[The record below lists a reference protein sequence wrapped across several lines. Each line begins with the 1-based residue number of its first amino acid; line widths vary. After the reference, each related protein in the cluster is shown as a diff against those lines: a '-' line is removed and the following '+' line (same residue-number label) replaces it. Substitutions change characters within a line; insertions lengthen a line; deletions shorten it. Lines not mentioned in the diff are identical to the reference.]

1 MIGNDLNRKK
11 ASEFIR
17 MALTFPDL
25 SFHIVGGNDIYGQ
38 KVGDYLRKVKAN
50 NVIYHGLL
58 DHTQLS
64 ALLEQM
70 DLMYFPSRS
79 EGFPKVMLET
89 ACAGV
94 PTLCYG
100 DYGAD
105 EWIITGKDG
114 FVVSTFEE
122 AQAVIQGLVD
132 HPEQLHELSKNAIEL
147 GKRFDWKVLVK
158 EWEEEICRIA
168 TK

>member
-11 ASEFIR
+11 ASEFIQ
-17 MALTFPDL
+17 MALAFPDL
-25 SFHIVGGNDIYGQ
+25 SFHIVGGNDINGQ
-38 KVGDYLRKVKAN
+38 TVSDYLRKVKAT
-50 NVIYHGLL
+50 NVIYHGML

-70 DLMYFPSRS
+70 DLMFFPSRS

-89 ACAGV
+89 ACAGI
-94 PTLCYG
+94 PTLCYD
-100 DYGAD
+100 DYGAQ
-105 EWIITGKDG
+105 EWISSGKNG

-122 AQAVIQGLVD
+122 AQAVIQDLID
-132 HPEQLHELSKNAIEL
+132 NPEQLHELSKNAIEL

-158 EWEEEICRIA
+158 DWEMEIERIA
-168 TK
+168 E